1 MHFIIGD
8 ADALPRVRYGAAIVQ
23 ALGEG
28 AAVRDYGVV
37 VVRDGA
43 HVDAYNMY
51 ASRFRTANTATAS
64 RHANGS
70 GRFITATRG

>member
-1 MHFIIGD
+1 MRFIIGD

-37 VVRDGA
+37 VRDGA
-43 HVDAYNMY
+43 HVAAYNMY

-70 GRFITATRG
+70 GRFIAATRG